1 MSRVVPSHCGAS
13 FSANHVTISHHSG
26 LTFIRHNELRDLITS
41 WLHEVCHDVTVEPP
55 SVNSRDD
62 TRGHIQ
68 CQRFLGQDVFLIL
81 GCFIPTH
88 LAITRLTNRWD
99 LCSLYMNLKRNE
111 SMETIFKV

>member
-1 MSRVVPSHCGAS
+1 MKCAH
-13 FSANHVTISHHSG
+13 
-26 LTFIRHNELRDLITS
+26 
-41 WLHEVCHDVTVEPP
+41 HDVAVEDP

-62 TRGHIQ
+62 IRGHIQ

-88 LAITRLTNRWD
+88 PDLLANRWD

-111 SMETIFKV
+111 TIFKV

>member
-1 MSRVVPSHCGAS
+1 MSRVPSHCGAS

-62 TRGHIQ
+62 IRGTSNA
-68 CQRFLGQDVFLIL
+68 RGFWGRMYF
-81 GCFIPTH
+81 
-88 LAITRLTNRWD
+88 
-99 LCSLYMNLKRNE
+99 
-111 SMETIFKV
+111 